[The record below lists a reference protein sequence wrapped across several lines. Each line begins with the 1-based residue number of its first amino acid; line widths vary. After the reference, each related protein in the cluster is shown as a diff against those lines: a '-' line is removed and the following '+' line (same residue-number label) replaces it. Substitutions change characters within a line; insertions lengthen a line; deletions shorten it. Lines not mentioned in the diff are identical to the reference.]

1 MKREMWCFYFSHEI
15 KYLKLFSVLLLF
27 QPKMTIVMAKVD
39 DVDVDVDDDDDDDD
53 DDDST
58 TCDEM

>member
-1 MKREMWCFYFSHEI
+1 
-15 KYLKLFSVLLLF
+15 
-27 QPKMTIVMAKVD
+27 MTIVMAKVD
-39 DVDVDVDDDDDDDD
+39 DVDVDADDDD

>member
-1 MKREMWCFYFSHEI
+1 M
-15 KYLKLFSVLLLF
+15 LLF